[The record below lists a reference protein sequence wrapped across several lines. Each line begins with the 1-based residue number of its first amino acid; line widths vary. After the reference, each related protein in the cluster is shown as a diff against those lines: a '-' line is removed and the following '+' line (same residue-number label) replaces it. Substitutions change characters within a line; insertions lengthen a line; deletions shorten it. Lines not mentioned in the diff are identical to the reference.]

1 MADGEPSAKRNKAT
15 TLTQRVAVRKLID
28 PKKNNS
34 RKLKVALV
42 AAGLKAEGHEQR
54 QCLTGFKNGVEAIV
68 KKYHLSLLS
77 FDAMRLLKQA
87 WDAVTTETIVKK
99 KKICS
104 RKAHCLHEIFVETE
118 IVADELDAALL
129 YAVKKLQIAAAVIEA
144 DDSAMDIVGD
154 VMETSGTLSIASAS
168 NEKLVSASTRY
179 LDIEESSEV
188 KDLLVQDYVDE
199 LQQIEE
205 EDEEENV
212 TVQSQTSRDQ
222 SKAALHLQA
231 LSLVDWRKI
240 GVSSEILSS
249 AELANFQDALLTV
262 KAPVEAGSPVE
273 AASEGSCG
281 PKGTRKI
288 KQMSLHDYH
297 E

>member
-1 MADGEPSAKRNKAT
+1 MM
-15 TLTQRVAVRKLID
+15 
-28 PKKNNS
+28 
-34 RKLKVALV
+34 
-42 AAGLKAEGHEQR
+42 EGYEQM
-54 QCLTGFKNGVEAIV
+54 QCLTGFKGQ
-68 KKYHLSLLS
+68 LSVLG

-154 VMETSGTLSIASAS
+154 VMETIGTLSVASAS

-188 KDLLVQDYVDE
+188 KDLLVQMSYSRLRKETKKKSVADIWRPK
-199 LQQIEE
+199 QI
-205 EDEEENV
+205 
-212 TVQSQTSRDQ
+212 S
-222 SKAALHLQA
+222 AAP
-231 LSLVDWRKI
+231 
-240 GVSSEILSS
+240 SSS
-249 AELANFQDALLTV
+249 
-262 KAPVEAGSPVE
+262 
-273 AASEGSCG
+273 
-281 PKGTRKI
+281 
-288 KQMSLHDYH
+288 
-297 E
+297 

>member
-1 MADGEPSAKRNKAT
+1 M
-15 TLTQRVAVRKLID
+15 TQRVAVRKLID

-144 DDSAMDIVGD
+144 DDSAMYLVDDIMG
-154 VMETSGTLSIASAS
+154 TIGTLSVASAS
-168 NEKLVSASTRY
+168 NEKLVSASKLY
-179 LDIEESSEV
+179 LDVEESPEV
-188 KDLLVQDYVDE
+188 KDLLFQDYVDE
-199 LQQIEE
+199 LKQIEE
-205 EDEEENV
+205 EDEEEKHRRSV
-212 TVQSQTSRDQ
+212 ADISRPKQ
-222 SKAALHLQA
+222 
-231 LSLVDWRKI
+231 
-240 GVSSEILSS
+240 SS
-249 AELANFQDALLTV
+249 A
-262 KAPVEAGSPVE
+262 APS
-273 AASEGSCG
+273 SS
-281 PKGTRKI
+281 
-288 KQMSLHDYH
+288 
-297 E
+297 